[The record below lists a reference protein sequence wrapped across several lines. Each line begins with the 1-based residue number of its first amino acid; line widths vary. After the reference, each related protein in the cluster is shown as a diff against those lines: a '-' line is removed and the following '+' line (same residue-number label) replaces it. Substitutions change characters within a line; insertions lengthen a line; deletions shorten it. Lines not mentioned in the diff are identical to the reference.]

1 MCQTVVIVGE
11 TIQEN
16 DEIFSVEVSVVN
28 SLDDISGQS
37 SFRVTIQDD
46 SDGEKWVIVIAMHL
60 ISTLQ

>member
-37 SFRVTIQDD
+37 SFRVTIEDD
-46 SDGEKWVIVIAMHL
+46 GDGEK
-60 ISTLQ
+60 